1 MPEGDRVARGPGG
14 ALVVEVRPPCS
25 YRLPL
30 ARRYPDGVA
39 RSRQGVYERFL
50 RVAGRPVLTRA
61 WGLPRGE
68 VAIAAL
74 PAPAAWLGSAEG
86 EVATREDLEVAVD
99 RTRNAL
105 AVDDDLRPFLA
116 RFARDPLLRPL
127 IRRMPWYRVGR
138 CPNPWEAFAWAV
150 TEQLIESKRAAQI
163 QRRIVRRWGT
173 TLSFGGRARPLA
185 DVPGPEVVAGLA
197 PAELAACD
205 LAPKRAIAL
214 IRAAREVAAG
224 RSDPGDPGGDARL
237 RAISEIG
244 PWTMQCLA
252 LNGRGDFDSLPAGD
266 LAYLLLVGQLAN
278 LGRRATIAEVEEFY
292 APYEPFR
299 GLAGRFML
307 AGHRRAL
314 QERPKLKY
322 HPPNP
327 EYEAAA

>member
-1 MPEGDRVARGPGG
+1 MPRRDRVARGPGG
-14 ALVVEVRPPCS
+14 TLVVEVRPPCS

-30 ARRYPDGVA
+30 ARRYPDRVA
-39 RSRQGVYERFL
+39 RSRNGVYERFL
-50 RVAGRPVLTRA
+50 RISGRPVLTRA
-61 WGLPRGE
+61 WGLSRGE

-74 PAPAAWLGSAEG
+74 PAPAAWLRSVED
-86 EVATREDLEVAVD
+86 EIATAEDLEIAVA
-99 RTRNAL
+99 RIRNAL
-105 AVDDDLRPFLA
+105 AVDDDLRPFFA

-150 TEQLIESKRAAQI
+150 TEQLIESKRAGLI

-173 TLSFGGRARPLA
+173 ALSFGDMTRPLA
-185 DVPGPEVVAGLA
+185 DIPGPEVVAGIA

-205 LAPKRAIAL
+205 LAPKRALAL
-214 IRAAREVAAG
+214 IRAAREIDSG
-224 RSDPGDPGGDARL
+224 RSDPGDPAGDVRL

-252 LNGRGDFDSLPAGD
+252 LNGRGDLDSLPAGD

-307 AGHRRAL
+307 AGYGRAL
-314 QERPKLKY
+314 RERPKLKD